1 MCMYDA
7 GKRTLRDFRLQKR
20 KLLYVFKAFF
30 MVLLHLISLLRYFSS
45 GVYFFF
51 LSPALIMI
59 LTNLALFSLLYKFCR
74 YHLFN
79 SYNSYQ
85 IIATFLSD

>member
-1 MCMYDA
+1 MCMCDA

-51 LSPALIMI
+51 SEPCINNDFDQLSFVFFAI
-59 LTNLALFSLLYKFCR
+59 
-74 YHLFN
+74 
-79 SYNSYQ
+79 
-85 IIATFLSD
+85 